1 MITTTFISR
10 VNNKT
15 IRRRPPFF
23 FPLIICPIPGK
34 PWPCNKEKSLTFPW
48 LCHNNFRKCILSDYE
63 INMHACDPFCTILTL
78 FTQYDMRSAYN
89 KQAFKLIYI
98 KKIKIYVIFLLN
110 CFTNLDLSNSFSPF
124 WRFFVSSCFTEAHSL
139 TCCFMMWA
147 SGVVFSAIRTRVVA
161 VFSAS
166 LIPPALL
173 WQSTSKAYFVSSFT
187 WRSFSNISNLA
198 NFVTAYSSF
207 RIMNWYPVKSLMD
220 QLVNA
225 NSPMCKIK

>member
-1 MITTTFISR
+1 M
-10 VNNKT
+10 
-15 IRRRPPFF
+15 
-23 FPLIICPIPGK
+23 
-34 PWPCNKEKSLTFPW
+34 
-48 LCHNNFRKCILSDYE
+48 
-63 INMHACDPFCTILTL
+63 
-78 FTQYDMRSAYN
+78 
-89 KQAFKLIYI
+89 
-98 KKIKIYVIFLLN
+98 IFLLN

-187 WRSFSNISNLA
+187 WRSFSNIAFQTFPTWPILSQLIPVSESWIGIQSSRWWINLP
-198 NFVTAYSSF
+198 TPT
-207 RIMNWYPVKSLMD
+207 RRCVKSSRNVNKFVFNPV
-220 QLVNA
+220 QLVR
-225 NSPMCKIK
+225 S